1 MRRLGQLW
9 DGRHLTVLLWYIQ
22 ELENAEFIPM
32 PDSPFPMSMASSE
45 PEKETLPYQE
55 LQGLKVAP
63 EEPTGFNKPKTEPWV
78 MLFRSFIVNAW
89 PEVLGTINGNI

>member
-1 MRRLGQLW
+1 MIRPVTRRGTY
-9 DGRHLTVLLWYIQ
+9 LTVLLWCVQ

-63 EEPTGFNKPKTEPWV
+63 EEPAGFNKPKTEHWV
-78 MLFRSFIVNAW
+78 MLFWSFAVNA
-89 PEVLGTINGNI
+89 